1 MSIQKNTVKTYGE
14 DWAAGASRITNK
26 ILVVHG
32 RTHHDQFLSP
42 RIESLI
48 KRLQVKCV
56 SGSNEDMN

>member
-42 RIESLI
+42 RIENLI
-48 KRLQVKCV
+48 KRLQVERI
-56 SGSNEDMN
+56 SGSKEDVH